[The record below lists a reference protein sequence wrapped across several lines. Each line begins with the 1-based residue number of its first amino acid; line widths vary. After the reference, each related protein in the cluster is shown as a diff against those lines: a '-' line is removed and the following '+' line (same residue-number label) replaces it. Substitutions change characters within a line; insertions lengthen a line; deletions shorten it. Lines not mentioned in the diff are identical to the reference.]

1 MNERGLP
8 LDVETLTAR
17 ITALTRQYIIEM
29 RPGYE
34 PGSRLNPRDM
44 AREFGVS
51 ETPMKQALQELATHG
66 LVEVFPRRGTYVG
79 KLSRRDI
86 GELIEVRTG
95 LEAMA
100 LRIAGPRLGDVLS
113 DMLASVRLCEEA
125 LEEGDSEKYR
135 DNDARFHRLI
145 VQASG
150 NRRLE
155 QMYES
160 LTGSVQILNV
170 YNPRHRAQQL
180 ESQEEH
186 RSLVA
191 VFRNGDVE
199 RSVAA
204 LAAHWHKSVQRLTQA
219 YSPFLAAGDQPD

>member
-1 MNERGLP
+1 MNERSLP
-8 LDVETLTAR
+8 LDLETLTAR
-17 ITALTRQYIIEM
+17 IAAVIRQYIIEM

-34 PGSRLNPRDM
+34 PGSRLGPREM

-86 GELIEVRTG
+86 HDLIEVRTG
-95 LEAMA
+95 LEGMA
-100 LRIAGPRLGDVLS
+100 LRIAGPRLGEVLS
-113 DMLASVRLCEEA
+113 DMLDCVRLCEEA

-135 DNDARFHRLI
+135 SNDAKFHRLI
-145 VQASG
+145 IQASG
-150 NRRLE
+150 NRVLD
-155 QMYES
+155 QIYES

-186 RSLVA
+186 RLLVS
-191 VFRNGDVE
+191 VFRSGDVE
-199 RSVAA
+199 RSEAA
-204 LAAHWHKSVQRLTQA
+204 LAVHWRRSAQRLTQA
-219 YSPFLAAGDQPD
+219 YSPYLAGDDRPD

>member
-1 MNERGLP
+1 MNERSLP

-17 ITALTRQYIIEM
+17 TAALIRQYIIEM
-29 RPGYE
+29 HPGYE
-34 PGSRLNPRDM
+34 PGSRINPRDM
-44 AREFGVS
+44 AREFGIS
-51 ETPMKQALQELATHG
+51 ETPMKQALQELATYG

-86 GELIEVRTG
+86 SELIEVRVG

-100 LRIAGPRLGDVLS
+100 LRIAGPKLEGVLS
-113 DMLASVRLCEEA
+113 EMLACVRLCEEA
-125 LEEGDSEKYR
+125 LEESDSETYR
-135 DNDARFHRLI
+135 SNDAKFHRLI

-150 NRRLE
+150 NRRLD

-180 ESQEEH
+180 ESQAEH
-186 RSLVA
+186 RLLVG
-191 VFRNGDVE
+191 VFRDGDAE

-204 LAAHWHKSVQRLTQA
+204 LAAHWHKSEQRLTQA
-219 YSPFLAAGDQPD
+219 YSPFLAADDRPD

>member
-1 MNERGLP
+1 MNERVLP

-17 ITALTRQYIIEM
+17 IAALIRQYIIEM
-29 RPGYE
+29 HPGFA
-34 PGSRLNPRDM
+34 PGSRLNPRNL

-66 LVEVFPRRGTYVG
+66 LVEIFPRRGTFVG

-86 GELIEVRTG
+86 HELIELRTG

-100 LRIAGPRLGDVLS
+100 LRIAALKLDEVLS
-113 DMLASVRLCEEA
+113 DMLGCVHLCEEA
-125 LEEGDSEKYR
+125 LEGGDSEKYR
-135 DNDARFHRLI
+135 SNDARFHRLI

-150 NRRLE
+150 NRRLDE
-155 QMYES
+155 VYES

-180 ESQEEH
+180 ESQAEH
-186 RSLVA
+186 RLLVG
-191 VFRNGDVE
+191 VFRDGDID
-199 RSVAA
+199 RSVQA
-204 LAAHWHKSVQRLTQA
+204 LAEHWRKSERRLTEA
-219 YSPFLAAGDQPD
+219 YSPFLVAADQPV